1 MDPTTEGAGTVGQT
15 VQVRITG
22 AKRSYDYTSDLEP
35 PLVPGDWVTLPGN
48 VVSADYSTGVVTG
61 TAAPTWKGELKAV
74 TGWTSKPDPWL
85 ARMRSAKDVQTGRRI
100 WHAARREGVGPER
113 MKALED
119 LAQARWPEP
128 ETAAEQRRLS
138 REERQHLRA
147 ATDPAS
153 ISYNNWQDDR
163 S

>member
-1 MDPTTEGAGTVGQT
+1 MGQT

-35 PLVPGDWVTLPGN
+35 PLVPGDWVALPGN

-74 TGWTSKPDPWL
+74 TGRTDKPDPWM

-119 LAQARWPEP
+119 LAQARWPKP
-128 ETAAEQRRLS
+128 ETATQRRS
-138 REERQHLRA
+138 SAVRGIVSQRA
-147 ATDPAS
+147 HDA
-153 ISYNNWQDDR
+153 WQEDR

>member
-1 MDPTTEGAGTVGQT
+1 VGQT

-22 AKRSYDYTSDLEP
+22 ATRSYDYTSDLEP
-35 PLVPGDWVTLPGN
+35 PLEPGEWVSLPGN

-74 TGWTSKPDPWL
+74 TGRTNKPDPWM
-85 ARMRSAKDVQTGRRI
+85 ARMRSARDVETGRRV
-100 WHAARREGVGPER
+100 WRAARREGVSGAR
-113 MKALED
+113 MEALED
-119 LAQARWPEP
+119 LAQSRWPEP

-147 ATDPAS
+147 ALDPAP
-153 ISYNNWQDDR
+153 ISCSNRQDDR